1 MKTKK
6 PKPVVKVRTV
16 TWEQEAPL
24 VRHLER
30 AGRLTVNE
38 LATLQCMNKGMELFR
53 EAYISWTSAIGEAH
67 NLPAD
72 RAWRIMPGG
81 EIGLEDK

>member
-6 PKPVVKVRTV
+6 AKPRVRVRTV
-16 TWEQEAPL
+16 TWEQEVPL

-30 AGRLTVNE
+30 AGRLTVHE
-38 LATLQCMNKGMELFR
+38 LTAMQSIPAAMDLLR
-53 EAYISWTSAIGEAH
+53 AAYAAMTTAIGEAH
-67 NLPAD
+67 NLPAN